1 MVEKQNKLLKVLL
14 LAQGVYSLLTASWG
28 LIDIESFMAITGPK
42 ADVWLVKTVS
52 VLIIPIS
59 LCLLS
64 YLITRSGFTQV
75 AIVGITSAIGLGTI
89 DFYYSLRDVISKVY
103 LGDGFMQVL
112 FLLMW
117 AVVIILS
124 KGKKAGAKT

>member
-42 ADVWLVKTVS
+42 SDVWLVKTVS

-64 YLITRSGFTQV
+64 YLFTRSGFTQA
-75 AIVGITSAIGLGTI
+75 AIVGITSAIGLGAI

>member
-14 LAQGVYSLLTASWG
+14 LAQGVYSLLTALWG

-42 ADVWLVKTVS
+42 SDVWLVKTVS

>member
-14 LAQGVYSLLTASWG
+14 LAQGVYSLLTALWG

-42 ADVWLVKTVS
+42 SDVWLVKTVS

-64 YLITRSGFTQV
+64 YLFTRSGFTQA
-75 AIVGITSAIGLGTI
+75 AIVGITSAIGLGAI

>member
-42 ADVWLVKTVS
+42 SDVWLVKTVS

>member
-42 ADVWLVKTVS
+42 SDVWLVKTVS

-75 AIVGITSAIGLGTI
+75 AIVGITSAIGLGAI